1 MRAGEGYATGFFH
14 RNRTDITAKAW
25 IERWRAEGWDTTD
38 ILVNLGAN
46 DSGNCGTNVQC
57 ARDAIDYVLDVIGPG
72 HRVWWPMITRIP
84 IGEPLAEQNN
94 WNLALQQI
102 ADERDDVWT
111 WDWPTVMA
119 TEGYTSSDGIH
130 LTFPGYVKRSER
142 IAAQMADDLARAE
155 RVGADP
161 PLPAAAGQ
169 PTEYVALEP
178 TRVADT
184 RTPPTP
190 DAVGAGATL
199 TVPLSGAVPE
209 GTTAVAVN
217 LTAAGPSASGY
228 LTAHACDR
236 GRPDAS
242 SVNFGAGQT
251 RAAMAVIPLSST
263 GDLCVFTSEASHLL
277 VDLQGAFVSA
287 GGTQGAADAVTGEAS
302 ANPSGRFT
310 PSEPSRVADT
320 RASGRVEVLDV
331 AAPTGADAVAVNLTA
346 VGADAP
352 GFLTAYPCGE
362 RPDVSNV
369 NFGTGEAVAGSAYVP
384 VGVGG
389 TICVYAST
397 SVDVLVDMTGTFATD
412 GDLRFV
418 AAAPTRMIDTRDDT
432 SGWAP
437 VHGREQVIDAVVAPP
452 GAAAVTGTI
461 TLAGPGRDGFATADG
476 CGAPPDTSSVN
487 AGAGSAMAN
496 GLTVGISADGRLCVT
511 VSTVAQTLFDTTG
524 WWVPAPQDLPMSF
537 TGDRVGDVPQN
548 VPNSQKVY
556 MIADSVG
563 LGTKGFFHEA
573 FPADWQ
579 AVVDGTPAMM
589 IEQLEAR
596 YVWGAPQSLIGDHV
610 VVAGG
615 YNYPHWDPDRF
626 DRSIDSIIAAFMA
639 RGAKHVYW
647 LTLREVKP
655 QYISPGAWN
664 QIQPYSWYFPTVN
677 RHLERAIERHPNLTL
692 VDWAANADRT
702 GLTYDAIHLN
712 PTGARLFSALVREK
726 VDSVIQ
732 RAPAGSELR
741 IEIPD
746 TPGLA
751 TADTAAVSLNLTTTL
766 PRTAGYLTA
775 YPCGDEPP
783 EVSNHN
789 HRRDQT
795 LAAAAIVP
803 VATEGPHAG
812 TVCVYTRTD
821 SNVVVD
827 ITGRFPVDAGL
838 VPTEPRRLVDTRAS
852 AQGVLHPAGVP
863 LRVPVEGLPGVAT
876 DAAAVAVNVTAVGAA
891 SPGFVTV
898 SPCGAPVPP
907 TSNVNYGTGSPTPNL
922 VVVEPGAAGEICVV
936 ASSDT
941 DLVVDLFASFA
952 ADADLGLVT
961 PERFFDSRTGPNAL
975 GADTTVPIAVTTATG
990 IPADASGVMLNVT
1003 AATPGAAGY
1012 LSVFPCA
1019 AGLPD
1024 ASNLNMVAGADVAN
1038 FVLVEP
1044 DADGDVCVYTSAS
1057 THVIVD
1063 VLGFTGATFTGT
1075 SPQRLLDTR
1084 AG

>member
-1 MRAGEGYATGFFH
+1 
-14 RNRTDITAKAW
+14 
-25 IERWRAEGWDTTD
+25 
-38 ILVNLGAN
+38 
-46 DSGNCGTNVQC
+46 
-57 ARDAIDYVLDVIGPG
+57 
-72 HRVWWPMITRIP
+72 
-84 IGEPLAEQNN
+84 
-94 WNLALQQI
+94 
-102 ADERDDVWT
+102 
-111 WDWPTVMA
+111 
-119 TEGYTSSDGIH
+119 
-130 LTFPGYVKRSER
+130 
-142 IAAQMADDLARAE
+142 MADDLARAE

-161 PLPAAAGQ
+161 PLPAAAGE
-169 PTEYVALEP
+169 PADYVALEP

-184 RTPPTP
+184 RSP
-190 DAVGAGATL
+190 DPLQREAGDTL
-199 TVPLSGAVPE
+199 TIALAGMVPE
-209 GTTAVAVN
+209 GTMAVAVN
-217 LTAAGPSASGY
+217 LTAAGPAAAGY

-242 SVNFGAGQT
+242 SVNFCTGET

-263 GDLCVFTSEASHLL
+263 GELCVFTSAASHLL
-277 VDLQGAFVSA
+277 VDLQGAFVSGA
-287 GGTQGAADAVTGEAS
+287 SDGGGDDAS
-302 ANPSGRFT
+302 AATWGRFT
-310 PSEPSRVADT
+310 PTDQSRVADT
-320 RASGRVEVLDV
+320 RTTGRVDVVEVT
-331 AAPTGADAVAVNLTA
+331 APTGADAVAVNLTA

-352 GFLTAYPCGE
+352 GFLTAYPCGT

-384 VGVGG
+384 VGTDGS
-389 TICVYAST
+389 ICVYAST
-397 SVDVLVDMTGTFATD
+397 SVDVLVDVTGTFAAD
-412 GDLRFV
+412 GELRFV
-418 AAAPTRMIDTRDDT
+418 PATPARMIDTRDHT

-437 VHGREQVIDAVVAPP
+437 VHGRDQIVDAVVAPA

-461 TLAGPGRDGFATADG
+461 TLARPGRDGFTTAYG
-476 CGAPPDTSSVN
+476 CGATPDTSSVN

-496 GLTVGISADGRLCVT
+496 GLTVGISTEGRLCVS
-511 VSTVAQTLFDTTG
+511 VSTVGQTLFDTTG
-524 WWVPAPQDLPMSF
+524 WWVPAPQDTPLAYTTSF
-537 TGDRVGDVPQN
+537 AGRSRGDGDDPVCDPVDDPLGDPVGDIVQN

-573 FPADWQ
+573 FPLGWQ

-639 RGAKHVYW
+639 RGAKQVYW
-647 LTLREVKP
+647 VTLREVKP

-664 QIQPYSWYFPTVN
+664 QIQPYYWYFPTVN
-677 RHLERAIERHPNLTL
+677 EHLERAIERHPNLTL

-712 PTGARLFSALVREK
+712 PTGARLFGALVREK
-726 VDSVIQ
+726 VDSSVQ

-741 IEIPD
+741 IEVPD

-775 YPCGDEPP
+775 YPCGGEPP

-803 VATEGPHAG
+803 VATVGPDAG
-812 TVCVYTRTD
+812 TVCVYTDTD

-838 VPTEPRRLVDTRAS
+838 VPADPRRLVDTRAS

-863 LRVPVEGLPGVAT
+863 LRVAVAGLPGVT
-876 DAAAVAVNVTAVGAA
+876 PDASAVAVNVTAVGAA

-907 TSNVNYGTGSPTPNL
+907 TSNVNYQAGSATPNL
-922 VVVEPGAAGEICVV
+922 VVVEPGTDSEICVV

-975 GADTTVPIAVTTATG
+975 GADTTVAIAVTSAAG
-990 IPADASGVMLNVT
+990 IPSDASGVMLNVT

-1024 ASNLNMVAGADVAN
+1024 ASNLNMVAGSDVAN

-1044 DADGDVCVYTSAS
+1044 DANGQVCVYSSAP
-1057 THVIVD
+1057 THVIID
-1063 VLGFTGATFTGT
+1063 VLGFTGTTFTGT

-1084 AG
+1084 AR